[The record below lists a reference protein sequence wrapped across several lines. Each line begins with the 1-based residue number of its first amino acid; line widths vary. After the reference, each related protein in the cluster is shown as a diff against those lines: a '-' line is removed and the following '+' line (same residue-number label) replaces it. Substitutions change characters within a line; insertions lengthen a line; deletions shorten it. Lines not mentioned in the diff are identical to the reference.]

1 MAYDAHKRNI
11 IGTIGFY
18 VLGLLIGGVAP
29 MIAVLREWVQY
40 KKNGVLETGDLW
52 RYVIAS
58 SCGSII
64 QMIVLLNILFRLW
77 LN

>member
-1 MAYDAHKRNI
+1 MTYNAHKRNVV
-11 IGTIGFY
+11 GTIGFF

-29 MIAVLREWVQY
+29 MIAVIREWVQY

-58 SCGSII
+58 SIGAVI
-64 QMIVLLNILFRLW
+64 QMVVLLIIIARLW